1 MGRVEFTSENKKS
14 TNNFDFPKLK
24 LTQGEKARI
33 VVGLESPVM
42 EYVHTLRKPQIVN
55 GVPQMETA
63 KRKNGDEYQAHK
75 KDFIG
80 TPLCEG
86 REEVLADKG
95 LDKQQCPMCAL
106 AAENSDYTDAPKRRY
121 AMHVMRYR
129 TKGNTDQ
136 VATPFSVELIVWAF
150 TDKVF
155 NKLTDIRND
164 IEGGDLRKHDI
175 VLGPCTNP
183 GFQQFDITP
192 SLKRAEWMADKERG
206 KIFAETWKENQI
218 PDLTIAIGNKKKEEW
233 IKQDIEA
240 IREAWAEV
248 HAYENGESSTDLET
262 DLSSLLD
269 KNETDAEG
277 WSKTGPE
284 DDDLSALLGSSETT
298 EESSSD
304 EDTDDLLA
312 SIGGDSDDSE
322 EETEEEPEPVKEEPK
337 KAAAKK
343 PAAKKEAPKEEP
355 VEADNFDDLLSEM
368 G

>member
-1 MGRVEFTSENKKS
+1 MGRVEFTNENKKA

-33 VVGLESPVM
+33 VVGLEPPVV
-42 EYVHTLRKPQIVN
+42 EYVHTLRKPEIVN
-55 GVPQMETA
+55 GVPQMETL
-63 KRKNGDEYQAHK
+63 KRKDGTEYQAHK
-75 KDFIG
+75 KQFIG

-95 LDKQQCPMCAL
+95 LDKERCPMCKL
-106 AAENSDYTDAPKRRY
+106 AAENSDFTDAPKRRY

-129 TKGNTDQ
+129 TKGNSEV
-136 VATPFSVELIVWAF
+136 VATPFSVELVVWAF

-155 NKLTDIRND
+155 NKLVDIRND

-175 VLGPCTNP
+175 ILGPCTNP

-206 KIFAETWKENQI
+206 AIFLETWKENQI
-218 PDLTIAIGNKKKEEW
+218 PDLTVAIGNKKQENW
-233 IKQDIEA
+233 IKEDIET

-248 HAYENGESSTDLET
+248 KAYENGGGSSTSLET

-269 KNETDAEG
+269 KDEPEKDAEG
-277 WSKTGPE
+277 WAKDSE
-284 DDDLSALLGSSETT
+284 ADDALAALIGGDAT
-298 EESSSD
+298 EEASED
-304 EDTDDLLA
+304 EGVSDLLD
-312 SIGGDSDDSE
+312 SIGGGDVAADP
-322 EETEEEPEPVKEEPK
+322 EPEVKK
-337 KAAAKK
+337 TAARK
-343 PAAKKEAPKEEP
+343 PAAKKEEPKEESAE
-355 VEADNFDDLLSEM
+355 VDNFDDLLNEM